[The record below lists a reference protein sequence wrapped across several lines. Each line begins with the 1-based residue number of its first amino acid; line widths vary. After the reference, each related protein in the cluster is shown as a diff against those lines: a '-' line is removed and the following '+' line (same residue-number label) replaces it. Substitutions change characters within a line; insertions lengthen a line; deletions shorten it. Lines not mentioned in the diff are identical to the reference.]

1 LDDPF
6 ASWET
11 FDDLFGASP
20 SSAPAPV
27 TSPFAKP
34 SQPQPQPQ
42 QPPPPQPPRASVA
55 AAAAEASALVPVD
68 FDDFHIDFD
77 DVRPPAHTSDKVAF
91 DRTFV
96 GGSRRQ

>member
-1 LDDPF
+1 
-6 ASWET
+6 
-11 FDDLFGASP
+11 
-20 SSAPAPV
+20 
-27 TSPFAKP
+27 
-34 SQPQPQPQ
+34 
-42 QPPPPQPPRASVA
+42 
-55 AAAAEASALVPVD
+55 VPVD